1 MLSFKPCFPEAA
13 HAPPASPD
21 WLHEIKHDG
30 YRMLARRDGERVH
43 LISRRGLDWAWW
55 FPMIVA
61 AVEALAVRSC
71 LIDGEVIA
79 CDADGVAD
87 FQLLRWRRQHDP
99 VMLCAFDLIEL
110 DGCDLRG
117 EPIEERKAVSWRGC
131 LVTAHRTLSSTVCLG
146 TRDRSSSS
154 KRASSAAKGSSPSG
168 GARAMPPVGL
178 TTGSRSRI
186 RTRQRSTAKR
196 MRTGADE
203 GKFCRYSP
211 RPSGF

>member
-1 MLSFKPCFPEAA
+1 MLSFKPCFREAA
-13 HAPPASPD
+13 HTPPISPD

-30 YRMLARRDGERVH
+30 YRMLARRDRERIH
-43 LISRRGLDWAWW
+43 LISRRGLDWAWR

-71 LIDGEVIA
+71 VIDGELIA
-79 CDADGVAD
+79 CDANGLAD

-99 VMLCAFDLIEL
+99 AMLCAFDLIEL

-117 EPIEERKAVSWRGC
+117 EPIEERKAELARLLADGPPNIVFNPVFGDPGPIIFEQACKFGC
-131 LVTAHRTLSSTVCLG
+131 ES
-146 TRDRSSSS
+146 
-154 KRASSAAKGSSPSG
+154 
-168 GARAMPPVGL
+168 
-178 TTGSRSRI
+178 TGSRSRI